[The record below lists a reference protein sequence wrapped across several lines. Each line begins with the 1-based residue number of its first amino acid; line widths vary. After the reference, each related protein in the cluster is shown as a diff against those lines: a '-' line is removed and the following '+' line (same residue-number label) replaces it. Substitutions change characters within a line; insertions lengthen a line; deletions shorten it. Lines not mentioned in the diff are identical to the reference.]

1 MKGTGQN
8 LMEKVFFNNFSV
20 DWENLLKIDELNAEK
35 STQIYL
41 DKINVSLDTYA
52 PLNRINKYKL
62 QFKSKPWI
70 TLELQKSISVKN
82 KLLTYFI
89 NKKDPILKEGF
100 RINYK
105 NTEIFYEET

>member
-41 DKINVSLDTYA
+41 DKINISLDTYA

-62 QFKSKPWI
+62 QFKSK
-70 TLELQKSISVKN
+70 S
-82 KLLTYFI
+82 
-89 NKKDPILKEGF
+89 
-100 RINYK
+100 
-105 NTEIFYEET
+105 